1 MSETMADYE
10 DQINASFRSF
20 REGDTVT
27 GEVVSVEE
35 EEVLLDLRSFSQG
48 VIPSGEYSDDP
59 NFHAMD
65 EIRTGEMLTAVVLSP
80 DDGQGRVLLSLREA
94 KREEAWEQV
103 EKALEGGATLV
114 QLREKELPEADVQRE
129 AEELLELCHRYGVKL
144 ILDDDVE
151 LAAKVGADGV
161 HIGQSDMELA
171 HAREILGPDKI
182 IGVTAK
188 TVEQAKAAEAGGADY
203 LGSGAVFGSTTK
215 KDAIPMKHE
224 LLEEIC
230 HSVKIPVVAI
240 GGITAENVLQL
251 KGRGIAGV
259 AVVSGIFAC
268 EDIETGTRH
277 LGELVEQII

>member
-1 MSETMADYE
+1 MNNMKKEQLRLYAVTDRTWLGNETLY
-10 DQINASFRSF
+10 Q
-20 REGDTVT
+20 
-27 GEVVSVEE
+27 
-35 EEVLLDLRSFSQG
+35 
-48 VIPSGEYSDDP
+48 
-59 NFHAMD
+59 
-65 EIRTGEMLTAVVLSP
+65 
-80 DDGQGRVLLSLREA
+80 
-94 KREEAWEQV
+94 QV

-114 QLREKELPEADVQRE
+114 QLREKELPEADVQKE

-188 TVEQAKAAEAGGADY
+188 TVEAGGADY

-268 EDIETGTRH
+268 EDIEAGTRH

>member
-1 MSETMADYE
+1 MNNMKKEQLRLYAVTDRTWLGNETLY
-10 DQINASFRSF
+10 
-20 REGDTVT
+20 
-27 GEVVSVEE
+27 
-35 EEVLLDLRSFSQG
+35 
-48 VIPSGEYSDDP
+48 
-59 NFHAMD
+59 
-65 EIRTGEMLTAVVLSP
+65 
-80 DDGQGRVLLSLREA
+80 
-94 KREEAWEQV
+94 EQV

-114 QLREKELPEADVQRE
+114 QLREKELPEADVQKE

-230 HSVKIPVVAI
+230 QSVKIPVVAI

-268 EDIETGTRH
+268 EDIKAGTRH

>member
-1 MSETMADYE
+1 MNNMKKEQLRLYAVTDRTWLGNETLY
-10 DQINASFRSF
+10 
-20 REGDTVT
+20 
-27 GEVVSVEE
+27 
-35 EEVLLDLRSFSQG
+35 
-48 VIPSGEYSDDP
+48 
-59 NFHAMD
+59 
-65 EIRTGEMLTAVVLSP
+65 
-80 DDGQGRVLLSLREA
+80 
-94 KREEAWEQV
+94 EQV

-114 QLREKELPEADVQRE
+114 QLREKELPEADVQKE

-144 ILDDDVE
+144 ILDDDV
-151 LAAKVGADGV
+151 
-161 HIGQSDMELA
+161 ELA

-230 HSVKIPVVAI
+230 HSVKITVVAI

>member
-1 MSETMADYE
+1 MNNMKKEQLRLYAVTDRTWLGNETLY
-10 DQINASFRSF
+10 Q
-20 REGDTVT
+20 
-27 GEVVSVEE
+27 
-35 EEVLLDLRSFSQG
+35 
-48 VIPSGEYSDDP
+48 
-59 NFHAMD
+59 
-65 EIRTGEMLTAVVLSP
+65 
-80 DDGQGRVLLSLREA
+80 
-94 KREEAWEQV
+94 QV

-114 QLREKELPEADVQRE
+114 QLREKELPEADVQ
-129 AEELLELCHRYGVKL
+129 ELCHRYGVKL

>member
-1 MSETMADYE
+1 MNNMKKEQLRLYAVTDRTWLGNETLY
-10 DQINASFRSF
+10 Q
-20 REGDTVT
+20 
-27 GEVVSVEE
+27 
-35 EEVLLDLRSFSQG
+35 
-48 VIPSGEYSDDP
+48 
-59 NFHAMD
+59 
-65 EIRTGEMLTAVVLSP
+65 
-80 DDGQGRVLLSLREA
+80 
-94 KREEAWEQV
+94 QV

-114 QLREKELPEADVQRE
+114 QLREKELPEADVQKE

-215 KDAIPMKHE
+215 KDAIPMKQE

-259 AVVSGIFAC
+259 AVVSSIFAC

>member
-1 MSETMADYE
+1 MNNMKKEQLRLYAVTDRTWLGNETLY
-10 DQINASFRSF
+10 
-20 REGDTVT
+20 
-27 GEVVSVEE
+27 
-35 EEVLLDLRSFSQG
+35 
-48 VIPSGEYSDDP
+48 
-59 NFHAMD
+59 
-65 EIRTGEMLTAVVLSP
+65 
-80 DDGQGRVLLSLREA
+80 
-94 KREEAWEQV
+94 EQV

-114 QLREKELPEADVQRE
+114 QLREKELPEADVQKE

-144 ILDDDVE
+144 ILDDDV
-151 LAAKVGADGV
+151 
-161 HIGQSDMELA
+161 ELA